1 MNKTLSYLIAGGIA
15 AVAIILMLTGIVGIG
30 PGLLILMITGISEL
44 MYLFWQDNQKKPDE
58 PAVPVTPE

>member
-15 AVAIILMLTGIVGIG
+15 AVAIILMLTSVVGIG

-44 MYLFWQDNQKKPDE
+44 MYLFWQDNWMKPDE
-58 PAVPVTPE
+58 PDVPVTPE